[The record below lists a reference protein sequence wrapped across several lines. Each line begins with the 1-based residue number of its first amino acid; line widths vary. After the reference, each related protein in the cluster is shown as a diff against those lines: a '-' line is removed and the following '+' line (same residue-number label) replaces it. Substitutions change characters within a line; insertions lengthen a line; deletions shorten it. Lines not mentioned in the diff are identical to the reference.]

1 MTRLVVPHDRFSAI
15 DYFLQCCEPGK
26 EKGVKIDKLAYSRM
40 KGDPYLKKVHSTEYE
55 ETWIGE
61 EVTIN
66 GVYYPPL
73 VFTLLKKTDA
83 YIVTMIKDGD
93 KEYAYSE
100 EYTVEIT
107 YQ

>member
-15 DYFLQCCEPGK
+15 DYFLQCCDPAK
-26 EKGVKIDKLAYSRM
+26 EKGVKLDMTAYSRM
-40 KGDPYLKKVHSTEYE
+40 KEDPYLKKVNATEYE
-55 ETWIGE
+55 EMWVGD
-61 EVTIN
+61 EVTIK

-73 VFTLLKKTDA
+73 AFTLRKKADT
-83 YIVTMIKDGD
+83 YLVISIKDGD

-107 YQ
+107 YK